1 MNIIKL
7 SSAIFIISCL
17 FFSCKNK
24 QEVAKIS
31 ANSESKK
38 FSNQS
43 NEIVY
48 AVEGLNIGNK
58 APEFSQLSTKGSDL
72 ALSSLKGKVVL
83 IDFWASWCG
92 PCRQENPA
100 VVAAYHKYQNLKFKN
115 GNKFE
120 ILSVSLDQ
128 NKTSWI
134 KAIEKDGLIWE
145 NHVCDFLGWNN
156 SIAQRYGV
164 NAIPTNFLINGDGI
178 IIGKALRGQ
187 DLENA
192 LQNYLK

>member
-1 MNIIKL
+1 ISDRMAKEGKL
-7 SSAIFIISCL
+7 MVGAI
-17 FFSCKNK
+17 
-24 QEVAKIS
+24 
-31 ANSESKK
+31 
-38 FSNQS
+38 
-43 NEIVY
+43 
-48 AVEGLNIGNK
+48 
-58 APEFSQLSTKGSDL
+58 APDINL
-72 ALSSLKGKVVL
+72 AQPNGENLAMSSLRGKYVL